1 MKKLAIAL
9 LGAVVLLDGA
19 CTSYYAGPPAPPPPG
34 PSVVVAV
41 EDQPYYVHGPFYWY
55 GGRRYVWVAGHWGH
69 RHGKRVWIHGRYVVR
84 G

>member
-1 MKKLAIAL
+1 MKRLAIVF
-9 LGAVVLLDGA
+9 LGALTLLDGA
-19 CTSYYAGPPAPPPPG
+19 CAPYYAGPPAG
-34 PSVVVAV
+34 TTAVVA
-41 EDQPYYVHGPFYWY
+41 EDRRYYVHGPYYWH